1 MCGPWE
7 CRRGQDCACPLWGHP
22 IVQDH
27 SPGGMPN
34 LSHHSWTQTQTPAAL
49 KAKGLWRWHRVF
61 WANISWKSI
70 HFFLCMYLLFPI
82 YLFIYLERARR
93 RILTRASSCHCGA
106 WLGTWSQVPCDH
118 DPSQIGLGNLPI
130 EPPWCLSSLLNLHF
144 TEYMSP
150 VGNLSELYTLL
161 PNRLA

>member
-70 HFFLCMYLLFPI
+70 HFFSAYVLVVS
-82 YLFIYLERARR
+82 YLFIYLFGESEKKNPDQGFKLSLWS
-93 RILTRASSCHCGA
+93 LTWDLISSTVRSWPEPNWTRKLAHWA
-106 WLGTWSQVPCDH
+106 TLVPVL
-118 DPSQIGLGNLPI
+118 II
-130 EPPWCLSSLLNLHF
+130 KSSFYWIHVTCRKPF
-144 TEYMSP
+144 RT
-150 VGNLSELYTLL
+150 LYFI
-161 PNRLA
+161 A